1 MGKFRKLPVV
11 IEAILYTG
19 ENLKAVLD
27 FTGKHPSWDEWFS
40 SWEQYEAHV
49 KADRSAVKIITLEG
63 TMEAM
68 PGDWVIRGVKGEVYP
83 CKPDIFAATYE
94 PEADPVSGMD
104 FGAALR
110 ALKQGAKVART
121 GWNGK
126 GMWIALTPGS
136 SFDAIKARAGHA
148 AVHRANE
155 LPTSKSQV
163 VLLPHIDMRA
173 ADGSMVVGWLASQTD
188 MLAEDWQV
196 VL

>member
-11 IEAILYTG
+11 IDAILYTG

-49 KADRSAVKIITLEG
+49 KADRGAVKIITLEG

-94 PEADPVSGMD
+94 PEGDPVSGMD

-110 ALKQGAKVART
+110 ALKAGQAVRRR

-126 GMWIALTPGS
+126 NMWLIHVSAAEYKLESRRFLHPERQLPFIAMKT
-136 SFDAIKARAGHA
+136 
-148 AVHRANE
+148 
-155 LPTSKSQV
+155 
-163 VLLPHIDMRA
+163 
-173 ADGSMVVGWLASQTD
+173 ADSAMVPWLASQTD
-188 MLAEDWQV
+188 MLAEDWEV